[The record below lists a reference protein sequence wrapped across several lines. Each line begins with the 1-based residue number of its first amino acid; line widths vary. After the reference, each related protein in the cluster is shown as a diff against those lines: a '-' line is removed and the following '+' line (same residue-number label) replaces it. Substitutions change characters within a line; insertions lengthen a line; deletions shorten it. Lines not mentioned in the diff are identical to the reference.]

1 MNGKCDLCKKEFTDK
16 RTFQRH
22 ISKCHGNGVIN
33 YIQSIK
39 CTNCDETFSA
49 ENIYIKHYQSKH
61 GGIPPEYIDKEKL
74 FCEKCPGIFLE
85 QYKLTTHKTN
95 VHGVKNELRRAS
107 HLFHKSCIFSPY

>member
-61 GGIPPEYIDKEKL
+61 GGIPPEYIDKEK
-74 FCEKCPGIFLE
+74 FMCDKCPGIFLE
-85 QYKLTTHKTN
+85 RHKLHTHKTN
-95 VHGVKNELRRAS
+95 VHKVKNELIRAS
-107 HLFHKSCIFSPY
+107 HLFHKFCIFPSY